1 MPITIGGYGQFY
13 GNPGGGNVGATMMAA
28 QQQSVN
34 FARMVELEKLNLQK
48 RALREREA
56 SQVAQAKQAA
66 RNYDLA
72 QSRLA
77 MEQLRLEHD
86 DAVKQA
92 QREAAEERY
101 RQTLLQKEQER
112 QDALRRYE
120 AEQAYRQQQ
129 LDMQRQ
135 RQESLDNYRE
145 SRLEMSREKQAQK
158 TASAPS
164 AAKTPTASASASN
177 SVLDEWIKGMEDTKK
192 TKSGWLESQAK
203 AARKLAEAGGPDAD
217 AADKRATMLENW
229 TAMDENHRY
238 GDGGHELYNE
248 VKENTWSGKEE
259 KILAFGKRFRQFAKL
274 HPEIYTEHGFQP
286 LFETMDWDSI
296 DETELDALMGLM
308 GPYAS
313 KEDVQTI
320 VAILGGPR

>member
-13 GNPGGGNVGATMMAA
+13 GNPGGGGVGATMMAA

-34 FARMVELEKLNLQK
+34 FARMVEIERLNLQK

-56 SQVAQAKQAA
+56 SQVAQAQQAA

-77 MEQLRLEHD
+77 MEQQRLEHD

-135 RQESLDNYRE
+135 RQESLDSYRE
-145 SRLEMSREKQAQK
+145 SRLEMSRDKQAQK

>member
-13 GNPGGGNVGATMMAA
+13 GNPGGGGVGATMMAA

-34 FARMVELEKLNLQK
+34 FARMVEIERLNLQK

-56 SQVAQAKQAA
+56 SQVAQAQQAA

-77 MEQLRLEHD
+77 MEQQRLEHD

-135 RQESLDNYRE
+135 RQESLDSYRE

-164 AAKTPTASASASN
+164 AAKTPTVSASASN
-177 SVLDEWIKGMEDTKK
+177 SVLDEWIKGMEDAKK

-238 GDGGHELYNE
+238 GDGGHDLYNE

-274 HPEIYTEHGFQP
+274 HPEIYTAHGFQP
-286 LFETMDWDSI
+286 LFETLDWNSI

>member
-34 FARMVELEKLNLQK
+34 FARMVEIERLNLQK

-56 SQVAQAKQAA
+56 SQVAQAQQAA

-77 MEQLRLEHD
+77 MEQQRLEHD

-135 RQESLDNYRE
+135 RQESLDSYRE
-145 SRLEMSREKQAQK
+145 SRLEMSRDKQAQK

-286 LFETMDWDSI
+286 LFETMDWNSI

>member
-13 GNPGGGNVGATMMAA
+13 GNPGGGGVGATMMAA

-34 FARMVELEKLNLQK
+34 FARMVEIERLNLQK

-56 SQVAQAKQAA
+56 SQVAQAQQAA

-77 MEQLRLEHD
+77 MEQQRLEHD

-135 RQESLDNYRE
+135 RQESLDSYRE

-238 GDGGHELYNE
+238 GDGGHDLYNE

-286 LFETMDWDSI
+286 LFETMDWNSI